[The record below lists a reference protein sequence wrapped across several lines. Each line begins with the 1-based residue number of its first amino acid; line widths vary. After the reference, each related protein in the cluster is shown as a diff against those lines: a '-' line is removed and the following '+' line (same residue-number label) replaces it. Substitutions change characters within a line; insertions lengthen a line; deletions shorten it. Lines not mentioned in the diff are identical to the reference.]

1 MREFNL
7 DRMMSYP
14 RCAVLIQ
21 SEDDAL
27 EFLEYLRLRKKNG
40 DKIPNPISST
50 YWYRHRNE
58 TCYTFFGADFT
69 RPEIMSYGSKTH
81 FERIIGYEIITL
93 DDLCVDNTEICES
106 DCDITIL
113 FNECIK

>member
-27 EFLEYLRLRKKNG
+27 EFLEYLRLRKKSG
-40 DKIPNPISST
+40 DKIPNPISNT

-58 TCYTFFGADFT
+58 TCYTFFGAGNDN
-69 RPEIMSYGSKTH
+69 PVIMSYGSIEH
-81 FERIIGYEIITL
+81 FKYTRGYEIITL
-93 DDLCVDNTEICES
+93 DELCIDNTEICES